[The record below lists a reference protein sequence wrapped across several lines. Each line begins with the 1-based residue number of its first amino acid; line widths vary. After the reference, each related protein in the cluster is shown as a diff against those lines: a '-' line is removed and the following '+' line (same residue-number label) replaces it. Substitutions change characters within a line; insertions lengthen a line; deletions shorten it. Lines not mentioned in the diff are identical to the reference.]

1 MQVLSTNVLL
11 KIRLCTKSTTAST
24 ATIPHWNTL
33 RACDVRLS
41 TDELLLFGMDAPLMN
56 DKVSL
61 FGKATPT
68 SWIFADVVAAI
79 LDVAMLDLHMS
90 LEVAIGGADMA
101 TLRACG
107 WVDRLNVL
115 LHLNVRREADGS
127 GEGVLVQTCIDVGHL
142 GRADLTPET
151 VTAVFAIPV
160 GDQMSRRLEP
170 SIAWQTS
177 EAIELVANKR
187 LLVQMNKLNVSVESV
202 LLAEVLVARRK
213 AGAEEVRLCV
223 FMRLLVLL

>member
-61 FGKATPT
+61 FGKATTT
-68 SWIFADVVAAI
+68 SRIFADVVATI
-79 LDVAMLDLHMS
+79 LDVAMLDLHVS

-101 TLRACG
+101 TLRAGG
-107 WVDRLNVL
+107 WVDRLDVL

-151 VTAVFAIPV
+151 VTTMFAIPV
-160 GDQMSRRLEP
+160 GDQVSRCLEP

-177 EAIELVANKR
+177 EAIELVANKG

-213 AGAEEVRLCV
+213 AGAEEVRLCI